1 MTKRDAKKEK
11 LEVKEAG
18 AGDALKHNPFG
29 SLSAAPAPSRSADT
43 ARPEHASAQEPTK
56 PKPRGR
62 LVQRRET
69 KHRGGKAVVV
79 IAGLRASAHLAESE
93 IEKLAQALKKELG
106 CGGAVQAAKNDTE
119 IVIQGDQPARL
130 AELLRARGFRVDGVT
145 E

>member
-1 MTKRDAKKEK
+1 MSKRDARKDK
-11 LEVKEAG
+11 LEIKPAG
-18 AGDALKHNPFG
+18 EGDALKHNPFG
-29 SLSAAPAPSRSADT
+29 SLSAATAPPQITAKPQQVAPAEAP
-43 ARPEHASAQEPTK
+43 PK
-56 PKPRGR
+56 PKSRGR

-79 IAGLRASAHLAESE
+79 IAGFRASAHLAESE

-119 IVIQGDQPARL
+119 IVIQGDQPARI